1 MQLKKIMAKNLN
13 FRPLKILAL
22 GFLAV
27 ALTACGAA
35 SPASQNQPTVPPSAG
50 PTATQV
56 VEKTILEPVATAT
69 IPESAPTPTPEPV
82 TFAPPASPVESIAAL
97 SGLVNASPVEID
109 AVTPTPQPTLDPG
122 QIMPDPLV
130 NPVAAGLIAEPPVK
144 DNERWINVNL
154 TDSTTRL
161 VEGRKILREIPSA
174 YGYGKYGSDSD
185 YFSTAPGLY
194 RVYVK
199 YEGLQH
205 DNEYTGFYFRGWVG
219 FDPSRANGFH
229 SFLLDDKGKVVDSRV
244 GPVSHGCVRTED
256 WKAVYDFAQIGM
268 PVVVHGSPQT

>member
-1 MQLKKIMAKNLN
+1 MVKNLK
-13 FRPLKILAL
+13 FRPLKILVFSLLAL
-22 GFLAV
+22 

-35 SPASQNQPTVPPSAG
+35 PDSQRQPAVPQAASPSASTALA
-50 PTATQV
+50 PTA
-56 VEKTILEPVATAT
+56 EKSLPVPTATAT
-69 IPESAPTPTPEPV
+69 IPESTATPAPEPA
-82 TFAPPASPVESIAAL
+82 TFAPTASPAQPAGAL
-97 SGLVNASPVEID
+97 SGLVNAPPVEVE
-109 AVTPTPQPTLDPG
+109 AVTPTPVPTLDPG

-144 DNERWINVNL
+144 GNERWINVNL

-194 RVYVK
+194 RVYTK

-205 DNEYTGFYFRGWVG
+205 DNEYTGFYFQGWVG

-229 SFLLDDKGKVVDSRV
+229 SFLMDDKGKVVDSRL

-268 PVVVHGSPQT
+268 PVVVHGSPQS